1 VTERVVR
8 MHSSSTFA
16 ITADA
21 AARVLRCGVAVVVY
35 LVSLSR
41 VCRVDALRSNQVVDF
56 LVSLSRVC
64 RVDALR
70 ASHIYYYC

>member
-1 VTERVVR
+1 MTERAVC
-8 MHSSSTFA
+8 M
-16 ITADA
+16 
-21 AARVLRCGVAVVVY
+21 RCGVAVVVY
-35 LVSLSR
+35 LVSLLR
-41 VCRVDALRSNQVVDF
+41 VCRVGALRANQVVDF